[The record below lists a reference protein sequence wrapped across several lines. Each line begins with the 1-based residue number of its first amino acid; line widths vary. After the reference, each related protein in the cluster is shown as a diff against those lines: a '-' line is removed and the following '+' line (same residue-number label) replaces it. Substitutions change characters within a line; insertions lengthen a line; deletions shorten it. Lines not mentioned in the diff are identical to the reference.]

1 MNAADDK
8 VARKVHV
15 ELYSQQRR
23 LRHLRSIS
31 ARNLVNPAGRALLDS
46 YFTLHLWHDSHI
58 LPEFYTSEV
67 IRDSLNPT
75 WCSLDFGL
83 MPDNLDTSVSRLVVR
98 VYGGRGDRF
107 SALIEWDVHLDGLRY
122 VGPQIRAGAP
132 NSIVFGMT
140 DGYYGT
146 LSNRK
151 KLADRTQGSLQVDEN
166 IVRTSYSV
174 FSLIRLHT
182 AQRAIKQTQ
191 ATVKRVHRD
200 IEERLRS
207 KASHILMLKDREQLQ
222 IGISML
228 HSELKRQRQALEKQT
243 DLLLHT
249 QMELAHRAEELE
261 KKRECLKQEWETVQ
275 KKRRKQEDKR
285 SMLQKT
291 NAQLTV
297 RRRQIFSELAFIYPI
312 AANDNEEHF
321 ICHIKLPN
329 SDNFQA
335 KDEASVSGALGFTAH
350 LVCMV
355 TLFLHVP
362 LRYPVLHRGSKSRI
376 RDDIT
381 DKLTDKDREFPL
393 YAKGNE
399 RFHFD
404 YGVYLLNKNIAQLRY
419 YCSLNTP
426 DLRRTL
432 YNLRDLLESK
442 LGVPASR
449 LRPSVPRGSSVASP
463 ESGGGARQHVLF
475 ISAPLGVNGEKEGG
489 TSGSATAAAATP
501 PKKSD
506 RGMVEWIKTFT
517 EADKPSADRPTGTL
531 NGGSADAHA
540 APATRLHPADE
551 AVTPPP
557 AVTAAVTTA
566 ASTVASTVAPSASE
580 TAAGTATPAAA
591 AAATGSGKASSSTA
605 RLGGPDTE
613 SARDKTFPKPRLY
626 YHHPASQRVQEF
638 VATGQAEGAWAVGP
652 HSGGAAGGEGE
663 GEEVEVEAA
672 VEADSDETVLGA
684 LDAEELALVHS
695 ELDEFTR
702 RVHALSVNAAP
713 FRRHRG
719 SEAAEP

>member
-122 VGPQIRAGAP
+122 VGPQIRADAP

-249 QMELAHRAEELE
+249 QMELTHRAEELE

-291 NAQLTV
+291 NAQLNV

-419 YCSLNTP
+419 YCSLSTP

-449 LRPSVPRGSSVASP
+449 LRPSVPQGSSVAS
-463 ESGGGARQHVLF
+463 A
-475 ISAPLGVNGEKEGG
+475 A
-489 TSGSATAAAATP
+489 TTATAAT

-506 RGMVEWIKTFT
+506 RGMVEWIKTLT
-517 EADKPSADRPTGTL
+517 EADKPSADRPTGAL

-551 AVTPPP
+551 ADTPPP

-566 ASTVASTVAPSASE
+566 ASTVAPSASD
-580 TAAGTATPAAA
+580 TAAGPATPAAA
-591 AAATGSGKASSSTA
+591 AAAAATGSSGNVSSSTA
-605 RLGGPDTE
+605 RLGSPDTE

-652 HSGGAAGGEGE
+652 HGGGGAE
-663 GEEVEVEAA
+663 EVEAA